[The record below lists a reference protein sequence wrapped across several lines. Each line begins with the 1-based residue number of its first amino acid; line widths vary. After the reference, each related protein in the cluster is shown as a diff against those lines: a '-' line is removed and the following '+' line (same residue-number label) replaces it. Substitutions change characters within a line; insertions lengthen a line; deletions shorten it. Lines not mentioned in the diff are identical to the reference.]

1 MTYRL
6 SSTTSSDNQFPSR
19 KQEANSIRHYNLTIK
34 RNWRRTRLRQSTSC
48 HQKLKRISMI
58 SRRRVSLLAWRN
70 LVGCCLEMRWEL
82 ERPSRRL
89 ALHIYTDKIG
99 QCLLWRQLLS
109 SLHGETNYWSGCH
122 HWDHRTYSF
131 SRRDQ
136 RVWTRIAVSNC
147 YWFFV
152 V

>member
-1 MTYRL
+1 MQTRRRGSYRCQARSACSMLSESTASRTTYSWMTYRL

-99 QCLLWRQLLS
+99 QCLL
-109 SLHGETNYWSGCH
+109 
-122 HWDHRTYSF
+122 
-131 SRRDQ
+131 
-136 RVWTRIAVSNC
+136 
-147 YWFFV
+147 
-152 V
+152 